1 MLKRLERLT
10 SEAFEKK
17 DTREIKKT
25 REIDF
30 ETQERMERPRELSIY
45 LIARIGGGCQK
56 LLALLK

>member
-10 SEAFEKK
+10 SEAGETK

-30 ETQERMERPRELSIY
+30 ETQERLERLREVSIY
-45 LIARIGGGCQK
+45 LIARIGGGCQIVG
-56 LLALLK
+56 AFS

>member
-30 ETQERMERPRELSIY
+30 ERLER
-45 LIARIGGGCQK
+45 
-56 LLALLK
+56 LKDTPL